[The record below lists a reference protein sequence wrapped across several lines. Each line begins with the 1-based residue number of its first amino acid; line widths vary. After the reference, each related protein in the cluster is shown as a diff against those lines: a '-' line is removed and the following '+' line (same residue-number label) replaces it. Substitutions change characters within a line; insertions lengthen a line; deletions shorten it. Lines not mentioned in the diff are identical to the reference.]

1 MRNFQCLLSVLKRI
15 YIYYYIICMTVP
27 LMQIG
32 LKVRI
37 DEGKEAQARINDR
50 SKALARKVGINDRLG
65 AYQ

>member
-1 MRNFQCLLSVLKRI
+1 
-15 YIYYYIICMTVP
+15 MTVP

-32 LKVRI
+32 LKVRL

-65 AYQ
+65 AYQWPVTRAT